1 MSKKRRTRE
10 EFERMLYLQ
19 YAKIEV
25 LDETVRQLRVQRD
38 LLIESNRRMR
48 EELGL
53 SPKSKSYFKDER
65 AAENCTCYKN
75 CKSGGKKKGK
85 AASQPVFV

>member
-10 EFERMLYLQ
+10 EYERILYLQ

-25 LDETVRQLRVQRD
+25 LDETVRLLRVQRD

-53 SPKSKSYFKDER
+53 SPKSKSYFKDKR
-65 AAENCTCYKN
+65 AGEKCTCYKN
-75 CKSGGKKKGK
+75 CKSGGKKKRK
-85 AASQPVFV
+85 AVA

>member
-25 LDETVRQLRVQRD
+25 LDETVRQLRLQRD

-53 SPKSKSYFKDER
+53 SPKGKSYFKDKR
-65 AAENCTCYKN
+65 ANEKCSCYKN
-75 CKSGGKKKGK
+75 CKSSGKKKGK
-85 AASQPVFV
+85 AASQLVLV